1 VLNIHKFKIGNKK
14 EVKVMRAINKK
25 GFTLLEVVVV
35 LAILGTVMSMISGLL
50 FYGFDV
56 FQLTSK
62 DYQVQSDVRL
72 AMEKTNNMVRYSR
85 ALFAVPDVDYLDA
98 EWSYIGLNSDHTMLI
113 NYKWDPISETHIQ
126 EIMAGPFEGITFNI
140 GFDKTDNLSKD
151 NTLRMYLES
160 FTAEGTVKRYD
171 IKSGYEAL
179 NSLQVINYGTL
190 TNPATALAYREEAY
204 SYENYSL
211 VVNVAL
217 VLDISGSMGWGLVDP
232 NDYTSTS
239 NPSRISV
246 LKTQSKALV
255 TQFSQNTNT
264 DISINMSLVT
274 FSSYAKT
281 PTIFYN
287 IKNSTQ
293 KSTLMSKITNL
304 SANGNTNTGDGL
316 RRAYFELL
324 KKQTNDLATATTDTL
339 VKNYTIILVDGDS
352 NHSSLYN
359 THTTTTVCTRYYSN
373 GSCRTWKDQ
382 TTWYQHYF
390 EEDGTIDNCS
400 FTSSSVNCT
409 PGYDYGES
417 QANDYV
423 SLMGGKLS
431 DPDFVTNYLVSF
443 ATDVSASQITFIAD
457 SSNIPSQ
464 RVFYATDADELG
476 LSFTEIQM
484 SITNDLWQFLGP
496 KLAEVVN

>member
-1 VLNIHKFKIGNKK
+1 
-14 EVKVMRAINKK
+14 MRAINKK
-25 GFTLLEVVVV
+25 GFTLLEVIVV

-72 AMEKTNNMVRYSR
+72 FMEKTNSLVRYSR
-85 ALFAVPDVDYLDA
+85 ALFAVPDVTYLDA

-113 NYKWDPISETHIQ
+113 NYKWDAASSTHIQ
-126 EIMAGPFEGITFNI
+126 EVMAGPYEGITFNI
-140 GFDKTDNLSKD
+140 GFEKTNNLSKD

-160 FTAEGTVKRYD
+160 FTADGAVKRYE

-190 TNPATALAYREEAY
+190 TNPATALAYREEQY
-204 SYENYSL
+204 SYENFKL
-211 VVNVAL
+211 VVNIAM
-217 VLDISGSMGWGLVDP
+217 VLDVSGSMGSGLVNP
-232 NDYTSTS
+232 NGYISSS

-246 LKTQSKALV
+246 LVAQSKLLV
-255 TQFSQNTNT
+255 AQFAQNTNT
-264 DISINMSLVT
+264 DVSINMSLVP

-281 PTIFYN
+281 PSIFYD
-287 IKNSTQ
+287 IKNATQ
-293 KSTLMSKITNL
+293 KSSLLSKINAL

-316 RRAYFELL
+316 RRAYYELL
-324 KKQTNDLATATTDTL
+324 DKQTADLASATSDTL

-352 NHSSLYN
+352 NHSSMDN
-359 THTTTTVCTRYYSN
+359 TSTTKTVCTRYKN
-373 GSCRTWKDQ
+373 GVCTRTQQQ
-382 TTWYQHYF
+382 TTWDQFYF
-390 EEDGTIDNCS
+390 DADGTINNCT
-400 FTSSSVNCT
+400 FTSSNNNCA
-409 PGYDYGES
+409 PGYVYSVS
-417 QANDYV
+417 QANEYV
-423 SLMGGKLS
+423 GLMGEKLS
-431 DPDFVTNYLVSF
+431 NPDFVSNYLISF
-443 ATDVSASQITFIAD
+443 ATDVSASQITFIAN
-457 SSNIPSQ
+457 STNLPASRIY
-464 RVFYATDADELG
+464 YATDADQLG